1 VLATRLKTGIAK
13 GKSVVIL
20 RLSCNR
26 SDLVDA
32 AAITD
37 DEEDENKL
45 DGVDV
50 EAWMLDDKASWLRIW
65 LGTLAIKDGGS
76 NGQLKPS

>member
-26 SDLVDA
+26 SDFVDA
-32 AAITD
+32 AAIID
-37 DEEDENKL
+37 DEEDENKRGL
-45 DGVDV
+45 T
-50 EAWMLDDKASWLRIW
+50 EW
-65 LGTLAIKDGGS
+65 T
-76 NGQLKPS
+76 LKPEC